1 MPFRHHAARLRQIT
15 GGTGVSS
22 ILVVEDEPIIQE
34 SLVRLLQR
42 QGHDVTGVASVA
54 EAEENSIN
62 MYDLIISD
70 LRLPGEPGTTLIPR
84 AAPTPVLIMTSYSTV
99 QSAVEAMKQG
109 AVDYISKPFNH
120 DEMIL
125 TVKRI
130 LDKTRVEQQ
139 NTLLKQ
145 EVARYYPI
153 DGIVAHCEP
162 MLEVLDRIRRV
173 APTDTTVLIQG
184 ETGTGKELVA
194 RAIHSQSER
203 RKQALVS
210 VNCAAI
216 AENQVESELFGHE
229 RGAFTGA
236 LEMKKGLIET
246 ANGATLFLDEIGE
259 LPLAAQGSLLKVLQ
273 DNEIRRVGSNKVI
286 KVDVRILAATHKNLA
301 QMVQQKTFREDL
313 YFRLNVFEVNLPPLR
328 ERGGDIRLLADTILT
343 RMAQRTHRDSMT
355 FEDNAYEQLQSY
367 PWPGNVREL
376 ENIIERAVILK
387 HSGSID
393 ADDLALNNVDT
404 AHQLPLYE
412 LENRLSLDDYFV
424 SFVKKYQPQY
434 NETELARMLGISRKN
449 LWERRQRLDI
459 PSRKP

>member
-1 MPFRHHAARLRQIT
+1 M
-15 GGTGVSS
+15 SN

-42 QGHDVTGVASVA
+42 QGYQVTGVASVA

-70 LRLPGEPGTTLIPR
+70 LRLPGEPGTELIAR

-109 AVDYISKPFNH
+109 AVDYIAKPFNH
-120 DEMIL
+120 DEMNI

-130 LDKTRVEQQ
+130 LEKTRVEQQ
-139 NTLLKQ
+139 NTFLKQ
-145 EVARYYPI
+145 EVDKYYPI
-153 DGIVAHCEP
+153 NGMVAHCEP
-162 MLEVLDRIRRV
+162 MLEVIDRIRRV
-173 APTDTTVLIQG
+173 APTDTTVLIVG

-210 VNCAAI
+210 VNCAAF
-216 AENQVESELFGHE
+216 AENQIESELFGHE

-236 LEMKKGLIET
+236 LEMKKGLIEA

-259 LPLAAQGSLLKVLQ
+259 LPLAAQGRLLKVLQ

-286 KVDVRILAATHKNLA
+286 KVNVRVLTATHKNLA
-301 QMVQQKTFREDL
+301 QMVQDGRFREDL

-328 ERGGDIRLLADTILT
+328 ERGSDIKLLAETILT
-343 RMAQRTHRDSMT
+343 RMAKRTHRKVMN
-355 FEDNAYEQLQSY
+355 FEDTAYEQMLRYQ
-367 PWPGNVREL
+367 WPGNVREL

-387 HSGSID
+387 QSGQIS
-393 ADDLALNNVDT
+393 ADDLALNNVET
-404 AHQLPLYE
+404 NHQLPLYE

-424 SFVKKYQPQY
+424 SFVKKYQPQF

-449 LWERRQRLDI
+449 L
-459 PSRKP
+459 

>member
-1 MPFRHHAARLRQIT
+1 M
-15 GGTGVSS
+15 SN

-42 QGHDVTGVASVA
+42 QGYQVTGVASVA

-70 LRLPGEPGTTLIPR
+70 LRLPGEPGTELIAR

-109 AVDYISKPFNH
+109 AVDYIAKPFNH
-120 DEMIL
+120 DEMNI

-130 LDKTRVEQQ
+130 LEKTRVEQQ
-139 NTLLKQ
+139 NTFLKQ
-145 EVARYYPI
+145 EVDKYYPI
-153 DGIVAHCEP
+153 NGMVAHCEP
-162 MLEVLDRIRRV
+162 MLEVIDRIRRV
-173 APTDTTVLIQG
+173 APTDTTVLIVG

-210 VNCAAI
+210 VNCAAF
-216 AENQVESELFGHE
+216 AENQIESELFGHE

-236 LEMKKGLIET
+236 LEMKKGLIEA

-259 LPLAAQGSLLKVLQ
+259 LPLAAQGRLLKVLQ
-273 DNEIRRVGSNKVI
+273 DNEIRRVGSNKAI
-286 KVDVRILAATHKNLA
+286 KVNVRVLTATHKNLA
-301 QMVQQKTFREDL
+301 QMVQDGRFREDL
-313 YFRLNVFEVNLPPLR
+313 YFRLNVFEVNSPPLR
-328 ERGGDIRLLADTILT
+328 ERGSDIKLLAETILT
-343 RMAQRTHRDSMT
+343 RMAKRTHRKVMN
-355 FEDNAYEQLQSY
+355 FEDTAYEQMLRYQ
-367 PWPGNVREL
+367 WPGNVREL

-387 HSGSID
+387 QSGQIS
-393 ADDLALNNVDT
+393 ADDLALNNVET
-404 AHQLPLYE
+404 NHQLPLYE

-424 SFVKKYQPQY
+424 SFVKKYQPQF

-449 LWERRQRLDI
+449 LWEKRQRLDI
-459 PSRKP
+459 PSRKQ

>member
-1 MPFRHHAARLRQIT
+1 M
-15 GGTGVSS
+15 SN

-34 SLVRLLQR
+34 SLVRLLRR
-42 QGHDVTGVASVA
+42 QGYDVTGVASVA

-62 MYDLIISD
+62 MYDLIVSD
-70 LRLPGEPGTTLIPR
+70 LRLPGEPGTELIAR
-84 AAPTPVLIMTSYSTV
+84 AAPTPVLIMPSYSTV

-130 LDKTRVEQQ
+130 LEKTRVEQH
-139 NTLLKQ
+139 NSLLKK
-145 EVARYYPI
+145 EVAKYYPI
-153 DGIVAHCEP
+153 DGMVARCEP
-162 MLEVLDRIRRV
+162 MLDVVDRIRRV
-173 APTDTTVLIQG
+173 APADTTVLILG

-210 VNCAAI
+210 VNCAAF
-216 AENQVESELFGHE
+216 AENQIESELFGHE

-236 LEMKKGLIET
+236 LQMKKGLIEA

-259 LPLAAQGSLLKVLQ
+259 LPLAAQGRLLGVLQ

-286 KVDVRILAATHKNLA
+286 KVSVRVLAATHKNLA
-301 QMVQQKTFREDL
+301 QMVQEKTFREDL
-313 YFRLNVFEVNLPPLR
+313 FFRLNVFEVNLPPLR
-328 ERGGDIRLLADTILT
+328 ERGGDIKLLADTILT
-343 RMAQRTHRDSMT
+343 RMAQRTHRNAMVFADS
-355 FEDNAYEQLQSY
+355 AYEQMLRYQ
-367 PWPGNVREL
+367 WPGNVREL
-376 ENIIERAVILK
+376 ENIIERAVILTPK
-387 HSGSID
+387 DCIE
-393 ADDLALNNVDT
+393 AEDLALNNVETD
-404 AHQLPLYE
+404 HRLPLYE
-412 LENRLSLDDYFV
+412 LENRLSLDEYFV

-449 LWERRQRLDI
+449 LWEKRQRLDI
-459 PSRKP
+459 PSRKQQ

>member
-1 MPFRHHAARLRQIT
+1 M
-15 GGTGVSS
+15 SN

-42 QGHDVTGVASVA
+42 QGYQVTGVASVA

-70 LRLPGEPGTTLIPR
+70 LRLPGEPGTELIAR

-109 AVDYISKPFNH
+109 AVDYIAKPFNH
-120 DEMIL
+120 DEMNI

-130 LDKTRVEQQ
+130 LEKTRVEQQ
-139 NTLLKQ
+139 NTFLKQ
-145 EVARYYPI
+145 EVDKYYPI
-153 DGIVAHCEP
+153 NGMVAHCEP
-162 MLEVLDRIRRV
+162 MLEVIDRIRRV
-173 APTDTTVLIQG
+173 APTDTTVLIVG

-210 VNCAAI
+210 VNCAVF
-216 AENQVESELFGHE
+216 AENQIESELFGHE

-236 LEMKKGLIET
+236 LEMKKGLIEA

-259 LPLAAQGSLLKVLQ
+259 LPLAAQGRLLKVLQ
-273 DNEIRRVGSNKVI
+273 DNEIRRVGSNKAI
-286 KVDVRILAATHKNLA
+286 KVNVRVLTATHKNLA
-301 QMVQQKTFREDL
+301 QMVQDGRFREDL

-328 ERGGDIRLLADTILT
+328 ERGSDIKLLAETILT
-343 RMAQRTHRDSMT
+343 RMAKRTHRKVMN
-355 FEDNAYEQLQSY
+355 FEDTAYEQMLRYQ
-367 PWPGNVREL
+367 WPGNVREL

-387 HSGSID
+387 QSGQIS
-393 ADDLALNNVDT
+393 ADDLALNNVET
-404 AHQLPLYE
+404 NHQLPLYE

-424 SFVKKYQPQY
+424 SFVKKYQPQF

-449 LWERRQRLDI
+449 LWEKRQRLDI
-459 PSRKP
+459 PSRKQ

>member
-1 MPFRHHAARLRQIT
+1 M
-15 GGTGVSS
+15 GN
-22 ILVVEDEPIIQE
+22 ILVVEDEPVIQE
-34 SLVRLLQR
+34 SLQQLLQR

-70 LRLPGEPGTTLIPR
+70 LHLPGEPGTELITR

-130 LDKTRVEQQ
+130 LDKTSIEQQ
-139 NTLLKQ
+139 NTILRK
-145 EVARYYPI
+145 EVARNYPI
-153 DGIVAHCEP
+153 DGMVAHCEP
-162 MLEVLDRIRRV
+162 MLDVLDRIRRV
-173 APTDTTVLIQG
+173 ATTNTTALIVG

-210 VNCAAI
+210 VNCAAF
-216 AENQVESELFGHE
+216 AENQIESELFGHE

-236 LEMKKGLIET
+236 LQMKKGLIET

-259 LPLAAQGSLLKVLQ
+259 LPLDAQARLLRVLQ
-273 DNEIRRVGSNKVI
+273 DNEIRRVGSNKMI
-286 KVDVRILAATHKNLA
+286 RVDVRVLAATHKNLA
-301 QMVQQKTFREDL
+301 KMVAQQSFREDL
-313 YFRLNVFEVNLPPLR
+313 YYRLNVFEINLPPLR
-328 ERGGDIRLLADTILT
+328 ERGNDIKLLADTMLT
-343 RMAQRTHRDSMT
+343 KMTQRTHRKSMT
-355 FEDNAYEQLQSY
+355 FGEDAYQQMFRY
-367 PWPGNVREL
+367 QWPGNVREL
-376 ENIIERAVILK
+376 KNVIERAVILK
-387 HSGSID
+387 AGSSIE
-393 ADDLALNNVDT
+393 AEDLALNNLTTDQ
-404 AHQLPLYE
+404 QLPLYE

-424 SFVKKYQPQY
+424 SFVKKYQLQY

-449 LWERRQRLDI
+449 LWERRQRFEI
-459 PSRKP
+459 PSRKQ

>member
-1 MPFRHHAARLRQIT
+1 M
-15 GGTGVSS
+15 SN

-34 SLVRLLQR
+34 SLLRLLQR

-70 LRLPGEPGTTLIPR
+70 LRLPGEPGTELISR

-130 LDKTRVEQQ
+130 LDKASVEQQ
-139 NTLLKQ
+139 NTILRK
-145 EVARYYPI
+145 EVARNYPI
-153 DGIVAHCEP
+153 DGMVAHCEP
-162 MLEVLDRIRRV
+162 MLDVLDRIRRV
-173 APTDTTVLIQG
+173 ATTNTTALIVG

-203 RKQALVS
+203 RKQALVR
-210 VNCAAI
+210 VNCAAF
-216 AENQVESELFGHE
+216 AENQIESELFGHE

-236 LEMKKGLIET
+236 LQMKKGLIEA

-259 LPLAAQGSLLKVLQ
+259 LPLDAQARLLRVLQ
-273 DNEIRRVGSNKVI
+273 DNEIRRVGSNKMI
-286 KVDVRILAATHKNLA
+286 KIDVRVLAATHKNLA
-301 QMVQQKTFREDL
+301 KMVAQQSFREDL
-313 YFRLNVFEVNLPPLR
+313 YYRLNVFEINLPPLR
-328 ERGGDIRLLADTILT
+328 ERGSDIKLLADTMLT
-343 RMAQRTHRDSMT
+343 RMTQRTHRKSMV
-355 FEDNAYEQLQSY
+355 FGDDAYEQMFRY

-376 ENIIERAVILK
+376 ENVIERAVILK
-387 HSGSID
+387 PGGSID
-393 ADDLALNNVDT
+393 AENLALNNLATD
-404 AHQLPLYE
+404 HQLPLYE

-449 LWERRQRLDI
+449 LWEKRQRLEI
-459 PSRKP
+459 PSRKQ

>member
-1 MPFRHHAARLRQIT
+1 M
-15 GGTGVSS
+15 SN

-34 SLVRLLQR
+34 SLVNLLQR

-70 LRLPGEPGTTLIPR
+70 LRLPGESGTELISR

-120 DEMIL
+120 ADMSL

-130 LDKTRVEQQ
+130 LDKTSIEQQ
-139 NTLLKQ
+139 NRILRK
-145 EVARYYPI
+145 EVARNYPI
-153 DGIVAHCEP
+153 DGMIAHCEP
-162 MLEVLDRIRRV
+162 MLDVLDRIRRV
-173 APTDTTVLIQG
+173 ATTDTTTLIVG

-210 VNCAAI
+210 VNCAAF
-216 AENQVESELFGHE
+216 AENQIESELFGHE

-236 LEMKKGLIET
+236 LQMKKGLIEA

-259 LPLAAQGSLLKVLQ
+259 LPLDAQARLLRVLQ
-273 DNEIRRVGSNKVI
+273 HNEIRRVGSNKVI
-286 KVDVRILAATHKNLA
+286 KIDVRVLVATQKNLA
-301 QMVQQKTFREDL
+301 TMVAQESFREDL
-313 YFRLNVFEVNLPPLR
+313 YYRLNVFEINLPPLR
-328 ERGGDIRLLADTILT
+328 ERGSDIRLLADTVLT
-343 RMAQRTHRDSMT
+343 KMTQRTHRKTMVFGD
-355 FEDNAYEQLQSY
+355 DAYEQMFRYQ
-367 PWPGNVREL
+367 WPGNVREL
-376 ENIIERAVILK
+376 ENVIERAVILK
-387 HSGSID
+387 PNGSID
-393 ADDLALNNVDT
+393 AEDLALNNLATD
-404 AHQLPLYE
+404 HQLPLYE
-412 LENRLSLDDYFV
+412 LENRLSLDDYFI

-449 LWERRQRLDI
+449 LWEKRQRLEI
-459 PSRKP
+459 PSRKQ

>member
-1 MPFRHHAARLRQIT
+1 M
-15 GGTGVSS
+15 SN

-42 QGHDVTGVASVA
+42 QGYQVTGVASVA

-70 LRLPGEPGTTLIPR
+70 LRLPGEPGTELIAR

-109 AVDYISKPFNH
+109 AVDYIAKPFNH
-120 DEMIL
+120 DEMNI

-130 LDKTRVEQQ
+130 LEKTRVEQQ
-139 NTLLKQ
+139 NTFLKQ
-145 EVARYYPI
+145 EVDKYYPI
-153 DGIVAHCEP
+153 NGMVAHCEP
-162 MLEVLDRIRRV
+162 MLEVIDRIRRV
-173 APTDTTVLIQG
+173 APTDTTVFIVG

-210 VNCAAI
+210 VNCAAF
-216 AENQVESELFGHE
+216 AENQIESELFGHE

-236 LEMKKGLIET
+236 LEMKKGLIEA

-259 LPLAAQGSLLKVLQ
+259 LPLAAQGRLLKVLQ

-286 KVDVRILAATHKNLA
+286 KVNVRVLTATHKNLA
-301 QMVQQKTFREDL
+301 QMVQDGRFREDL

-328 ERGGDIRLLADTILT
+328 ERGSDIKLLAETILT
-343 RMAQRTHRDSMT
+343 RMAKRTHRKVMN
-355 FEDNAYEQLQSY
+355 FEDTAYEQMLRYQ
-367 PWPGNVREL
+367 WPGNVREL

-387 HSGSID
+387 QSGQIS
-393 ADDLALNNVDT
+393 ADDLALNNIET
-404 AHQLPLYE
+404 NHQLPLYE

-424 SFVKKYQPQY
+424 SFVKKYQPQF

-449 LWERRQRLDI
+449 LWEKRQRLDI
-459 PSRKP
+459 PSRKQ

>member
-1 MPFRHHAARLRQIT
+1 M
-15 GGTGVSS
+15 SN

-42 QGHDVTGVASVA
+42 QGHEVTGVASVA

-62 MYDLIISD
+62 MYELIISD
-70 LRLPGEPGTTLIPR
+70 LRLPGEPGTELISR

-130 LDKTRVEQQ
+130 LDRTSVEQQ
-139 NTLLKQ
+139 NSLLQK

-153 DGIVAHCEP
+153 DGMIAHCEP
-162 MLEVLDRIRRV
+162 MLEVLERVRRV

-194 RAIHSQSER
+194 RAIHSQSNL
-203 RKQALVS
+203 RKRALVS
-210 VNCAAI
+210 VNCAAF
-216 AENQVESELFGHE
+216 AETQIESELFGHE

-236 LEMKKGLIET
+236 LQMKKGLIEA

-259 LPLAAQGSLLKVLQ
+259 LPLDAQGRLLRVLQ

-286 KVDVRILAATHKNLA
+286 KVRVRVLAATHKNLA
-301 QMVQQKTFREDL
+301 QMVADGRFREDL
-313 YFRLNVFEVNLPPLR
+313 FYRLNVFEITLPPLR
-328 ERGGDIRLLADTILT
+328 ERDSDIRLLADTILT
-343 RMAQRTHRDSMT
+343 RMAQRTHRNTMS
-355 FEDNAYEQLQSY
+355 FGESAYAQLMCY

-376 ENIIERAVILK
+376 ENVIERAVILK
-387 HSGSID
+387 QGGSIE
-393 ADDLALNNVDT
+393 AEDLALNNVETD
-404 AHQLPLYE
+404 HQLPLYE
-412 LENRLSLDDYFV
+412 LENRLSLDEYFV
-424 SFVKKYQPQY
+424 SFVKKYQPKY
-434 NETELARMLGISRKN
+434 NETELAKMLGISRKN
-449 LWERRQRLDI
+449 LWEKRQRLEI
-459 PSRKP
+459 PSRKQ